1 LSLLSFKLNIFQLQ
15 ELQLLQHDLLNKN

>member
-15 ELQLLQHDLLNKN
+15 ELQPLQHDLLNKN